1 MADDQDADGQTPRE
15 SRDETAKNP
24 DLAAPEGA
32 FPRKAD
38 SHLAPS
44 SGAAWRG
51 NSPAAVA
58 FAELLERA
66 AKSDS
71 TLLLEGESGTG
82 KGLASRVLH
91 RVSERADGPFVRAD
105 LAALTP
111 SLIEAALFG
120 HERGAFTDAHRA
132 RQGLFRQADGGTLV
146 LDDIDLLRPEI
157 QGKLLRVLQEREVE
171 PLGGDRPIP
180 IDVRVV
186 ATTNRDLR
194 QEVEEGRFRLDLY
207 YRLAVLTLELPP
219 LRARVGDI
227 EQLAEH
233 LLLVVAKRAAV
244 ETRPLGPGALDR
256 LKSHPWPGN
265 VREFENAL
273 ERVLVLGDS
282 GPIQPGEFDFLL
294 EELAGVVED
303 IARRALAQGSTIDSM
318 ALAMMRIALEE
329 ERGNVSAAAR
339 RVGLTR
345 RAFDY
350 RMARGDGSTE
360 VSTDGASSADG
371 SEGADRSREDD

>member
-146 LDDIDLLRPEI
+146 LDDIDLLRPE
-157 QGKLLRVLQEREVE
+157 
-171 PLGGDRPIP
+171 
-180 IDVRVV
+180 
-186 ATTNRDLR
+186 
-194 QEVEEGRFRLDLY
+194 
-207 YRLAVLTLELPP
+207 
-219 LRARVGDI
+219 
-227 EQLAEH
+227 
-233 LLLVVAKRAAV
+233 
-244 ETRPLGPGALDR
+244 
-256 LKSHPWPGN
+256 
-265 VREFENAL
+265 
-273 ERVLVLGDS
+273 
-282 GPIQPGEFDFLL
+282 
-294 EELAGVVED
+294 
-303 IARRALAQGSTIDSM
+303 
-318 ALAMMRIALEE
+318 
-329 ERGNVSAAAR
+329 
-339 RVGLTR
+339 
-345 RAFDY
+345 
-350 RMARGDGSTE
+350 
-360 VSTDGASSADG
+360 
-371 SEGADRSREDD
+371 